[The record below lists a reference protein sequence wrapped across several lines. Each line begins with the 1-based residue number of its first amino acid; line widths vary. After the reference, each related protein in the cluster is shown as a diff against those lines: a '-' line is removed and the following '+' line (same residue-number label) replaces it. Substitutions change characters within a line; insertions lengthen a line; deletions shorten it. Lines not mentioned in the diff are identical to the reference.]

1 MIYCVE
7 DDAAIRELIVYTL
20 ENTGFRAVGFDD
32 GAALLHA
39 LETELPELILMDIML
54 PGEDGVSLL
63 KKIRADERTGHIAVI
78 MLTAKGSEY
87 DKVLAL
93 DLGADDYVTK
103 PFGMVELLS
112 RIRAVL
118 RRTGR
123 QKQEEGRDTLVVRD
137 LTLDTAR
144 HRVYVGGIQIILT
157 LKEFELLRN
166 LMTERGVVLSRD
178 ALLQKIWGYDFDGE
192 TRTVDVHIRSL
203 RQKLGTAGDMIETV
217 RGVGY
222 RLAAD

>member
-20 ENTGFRAVGFDD
+20 ENTGFRAVGFDN
-32 GAALLHA
+32 GAAFLQA

-63 KKIRADERTGHIAVI
+63 KKIRADERTDHIAVI

-112 RIRAVL
+112 RIR
-118 RRTGR
+118 GS
-123 QKQEEGRDTLVVRD
+123 
-137 LTLDTAR
+137 
-144 HRVYVGGIQIILT
+144 GGQAD
-157 LKEFELLRN
+157 RN
-166 LMTERGVVLSRD
+166 RKKAGIPWS
-178 ALLQKIWGYDFDGE
+178 
-192 TRTVDVHIRSL
+192 S
-203 RQKLGTAGDMIETV
+203 GT
-217 RGVGY
+217 
-222 RLAAD
+222 

>member
-123 QKQEEGRDTLVVRD
+123 QKQEEGRETETGRRQGYPGRQGPDAGYGQAPCLCRGHPD
-137 LTLDTAR
+137 HSDPE
-144 HRVYVGGIQIILT
+144 GIRAAP
-157 LKEFELLRN
+157 E
-166 LMTERGVVLSRD
+166 SD
-178 ALLQKIWGYDFDGE
+178 DG
-192 TRTVDVHIRSL
+192 TGRRSL
-203 RQKLGTAGDMIETV
+203 QRRAAAEDLGI
-217 RGVGY
+217 
-222 RLAAD
+222 